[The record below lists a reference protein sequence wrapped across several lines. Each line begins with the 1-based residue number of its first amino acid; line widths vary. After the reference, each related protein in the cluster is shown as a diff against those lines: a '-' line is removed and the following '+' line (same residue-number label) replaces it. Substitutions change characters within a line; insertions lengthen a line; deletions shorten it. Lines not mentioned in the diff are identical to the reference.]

1 MLYVIHALDKPGA
14 AALRQQHYAA
24 HKAFLDEAPRFGVR
38 IVMSGPLTQDD
49 GVTPIGSHF
58 VLEAP
63 DRAAAEAFHH
73 ADPFYAAGLWASS
86 TVTAFLKRR
95 G

>member
-1 MLYVIHALDKPGA
+1 MLFIVHVRDKPGA
-14 AALRQQHYAA
+14 AAARAA
-24 HKAFLDEAPRFGVR
+24 HYDADKAYIADTSKWGVR
-38 IVMSGPLTQDD
+38 IVMSGPLVADD

-63 DRAAAEAFHH
+63 DRSAVESFHSH
-73 ADPFYAAGLWASS
+73 DPFFAVGVWDKADIAA
-86 TVTAFLKRR
+86 FIKRY